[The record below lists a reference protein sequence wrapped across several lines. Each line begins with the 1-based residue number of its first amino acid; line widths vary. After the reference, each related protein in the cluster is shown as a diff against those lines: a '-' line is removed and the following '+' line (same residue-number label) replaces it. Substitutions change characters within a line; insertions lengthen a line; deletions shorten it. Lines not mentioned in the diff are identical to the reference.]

1 MDSAMV
7 TSDPSPA
14 TSHPSFV
21 VTSVYFRCV
30 FSSSFINHN
39 KFIWSLWVREH
50 VLQHRSDNWFLN
62 ISRSIAECYRS
73 HSMFARR
80 FISIQEEWVSVVG
93 MFLENLNLD
102 FIVPPFFLIFWRIP
116 VDHVRKA
123 FCKIPLRCVTIHFAR
138 RNFSLNV
145 NTLEFLIPYT
155 PKFVSVVGIF
165 LENLNPGIHS
175 TSHFSI
181 F

>member
-30 FSSSFINHN
+30 FSSSCINHN
-39 KFIWSLWVREH
+39 KFIWSFWVRGH
-50 VLQHRSDNWFLN
+50 LLQHRSDDWFLN

-80 FISIQEEWVSVVG
+80 FLSIHEEWVSVVG
-93 MFLENLNLD
+93 NVFENLNLD
-102 FIVPPFFLIFWRIP
+102 FIVPLCFLIPWRILGCN
-116 VDHVRKA
+116 VLKA
-123 FCKIPLRCVTIHFAR
+123 FGKTALRYVSISFAR
-138 RNFSLNV
+138 RKFSLNV
-145 NTLEFLIPYT
+145 HALEFLIPI
-155 PKFVSVVGIF
+155 PLHSFRS
-165 LENLNPGIHS
+165 LEFFWKPRPWNS
-175 TSHFSI
+175 
-181 F
+181 